1 MAGIL
6 GSQVSGVDEAWP
18 WERPTARVRG
28 WTAVSERLSRVW
40 SLSVLATMVLAGGY
54 GWLGF
59 FVGGVPGALIGAAA
73 GLVTSGG
80 LHLAV
85 NRAVSGPR

>member
-1 MAGIL
+1 MAGAL

-18 WERPTARVRG
+18 WERPAGRARG
-28 WTAVSERLSRVW
+28 WTAVSGHLGRVW

-54 GWLGF
+54 AWLGF

-73 GLVTSGG
+73 GLVTSGV

>member
-1 MAGIL
+1 VAGIL

-18 WERPTARVRG
+18 WERPTARARG

-40 SLSVLATMVLAGGY
+40 SLSVLATTVLAGGY